1 MIHKGIWGWQRLE
14 EMSRSRCYPWV
25 TSAFFLKIQSRFWKV
40 VAWFSLPLKGLGLG
54 IVAARWMT
62 FILVA

>member
-14 EMSRSRCYPWV
+14 EMSRSRCLPLGHICI
-25 TSAFFLKIQSRFWKV
+25 FLENSGFWKV

-54 IVAARWMT
+54 IVAAWWMT